1 MFRRNILVIKVN
13 NNPDITFIFLLRI
26 CVTKFELEYQLSM
39 YCIFNYFAIC
49 VMFSYKQTIHMNE
62 VFHFK
67 PNPSGF
73 SFLLPSFEII
83 DYMFS
88 CSDFH
93 LFRFSFFISHRL
105 TKKSDYSGRTELL
118 LKSPWEIL
126 WKI

>member
-26 CVTKFELEYQLSM
+26 CVTKFEWEYQLSM

-73 SFLLPSFEII
+73 SFLLPSFEIT
-83 DYMFS
+83 DYMFPVQIFI

-93 LFRFSFFISHRL
+93 FS
-105 TKKSDYSGRTELL
+105 
-118 LKSPWEIL
+118 SPID
-126 WKI
+126 